1 MAVTD
6 KIFSDELKDWMAAN
20 PECVA
25 CILHMLF
32 RAKHAGHQK
41 RAHSEI
47 PLATISVLGLGTIA
61 GFLISE
67 SVLVIGHISA

>member
-1 MAVTD
+1 MYSLYTTY
-6 KIFSDELKDWMAAN
+6 
-20 PECVA
+20 
-25 CILHMLF
+25 MLF
-32 RAKHAGHQK
+32 RAKHAGHKK
-41 RAHSEI
+41 RARSEL